1 MKKKK
6 GRLFIDFKV
15 FVTSL
20 SLLLVSKIFE
30 LLSPEREIDANAE
43 RQNKVI
49 MFSTHVNLEMVS

>member
-1 MKKKK
+1 M
-6 GRLFIDFKV
+6 